1 MHHGVATLAY
11 KERKMSYPYKNRPPV
26 DKIIEL
32 RSRIEVL
39 EWEAISGDVPTWY
52 AYEQI
57 NIMEQEIEHLQEVI
71 HDALIPSTRTAG

>member
-1 MHHGVATLAY
+1 M
-11 KERKMSYPYKNRPPV
+11 KEYPYKNKPPV
-26 DKIIEL
+26 DKISEL

-57 NIMEQEIEHLQEVI
+57 NIMEQEIEHLQDII
-71 HDALIPSTRTAG
+71 HDALIPGTRKVG

>member
-1 MHHGVATLAY
+1 
-11 KERKMSYPYKNRPPV
+11 MSYPYINRPPA

-39 EWEAISGDVPTWY
+39 EWETISGDVPTWY

-57 NIMEQEIEHLQEVI
+57 NIMENEIDHLQDII
-71 HDALIPSTRTAG
+71 HDSLIPTTRRVG